1 MTWNT
6 GFDTTNCGVIIA
18 LDDFDTESTHT
29 LSVDSDG
36 TVPGIRCGTP
46 DDVKNIAMVRQF
58 TTSNWGFIHS
68 TTHHIN

>member
-1 MTWNT
+1 
-6 GFDTTNCGVIIA
+6 

-58 TTSNWGFIHS
+58 TTSN
-68 TTHHIN
+68 